1 MRIGILC
8 RDKTLHG
15 VRRISESARLRKHR
29 VRVLDPYRF
38 LLKLNEAEISLEFQG
53 KPFSGADVFLPRL
66 GANISEHSLALIR
79 HLEASGALVVNGSG
93 ALETARDKLR
103 TLQLLAQNGLP
114 VPKTAFAP
122 DPAYL
127 RAALDSVGGAPVVMK
142 LPRGTQGKGV
152 MRAHDIEEAQAISDV
167 MWNLQRDAIVQEYV
181 KEAREGDLRVI
192 VVGGEVAA
200 AVRRSASSDE
210 FRTNLHR
217 GGSVQKVTPTRRVA
231 ELAKSAAKLC
241 CLEIAGVDLLE
252 TKRGPLVLEVN
263 AAPGFEGVER
273 AGGPEV
279 APVILDYVERR
290 HAEWKKGKT

>member
-8 RDKTLHG
+8 RDATLHG
-15 VRRISESARLRKHR
+15 VRRISESARRSKHR

-38 LLKLNEAEISLEFQG
+38 LLKLNEEGISLDFRGE
-53 KPFSGADVFLPRL
+53 PFPEADVYLPRL

-79 HLEASGALVVNGSG
+79 HLEASGALVINNSR
-93 ALETARDKLR
+93 AIETARDKLR

-127 RAALDSVGGAPVVMK
+127 RAALGSVGGAPVVMK

-152 MRAHDIEEAQAISDV
+152 MRAHDVEEAQAISEV

-181 KEAREGDLRVI
+181 EEAREGDLRII

-200 AVRRSASSDE
+200 AVRRRASQDE

-217 GGSVQKVTPTRRVA
+217 GGSVQKISPARRIS

-241 CLEIAGVDLLE
+241 ELEIAGVDLIE

-290 HAEWKKGKT
+290 YQERKKRRT